1 MPPVRLTYQQIAADL
16 AARIAAG
23 EYDAADGLLPSYAK
37 LADLYSVS
45 VATVQRAIALL
56 RDRGVVVGIPGRGVY
71 VTDPEGTD
79 G

>member
-1 MPPVRLTYQQIAADL
+1 MTYRQIAADL

-45 VATVQRAIALL
+45 VATVQRAISLL
-56 RDRGVVVGIPGRGVY
+56 NDRGLVVGIPGRGVY
-71 VTDPEGTD
+71 VADKEPEA
-79 G
+79 